1 MKIKLIYCLSLVLLL
16 SACTMPNEQPTST
29 NGKPSQNAPFV
40 AKTISVNYP
49 STAKDTSISDD
60 YHGTIVPDPYRWL
73 EDDHSEVT
81 KNWVKAENHA
91 TFSYLDEIPYRDAIE
106 ERLEKMWNY
115 ERYSTP
121 FKEGGKYYYFKNNGL
136 QNQSVL
142 YVQDDLDGVSRT
154 VLDPNKFS
162 SDGSSSLGGYSFS
175 KEGDFLAYEV
185 SEGGSDW
192 RTIYVKDLNN
202 NKILE
207 DKVEWCKF
215 SSIAWFKDGF
225 FYSRYPEPSEEEAL
239 KGRNQFHQVF
249 YHKLKTPQSEDQLIF
264 ADRGNPNRGF
274 YTSTTDD
281 EKFLIISIW
290 ENTSGNALYFK
301 DLSNPNSEFISIVD
315 DLENDFNFVGNI
327 DKRLLIMTNHNADNN
342 RLISISTDIPEEG
355 YWEEIIPESKDKL
368 STVNLIGGKIIANY
382 IHNASSKISIFD
394 LKGKLEKDLE
404 LPSIGTVEEF
414 SGKKKDPLAFYS
426 FTTFNS
432 PTTIYSINLESDEN
446 KIFKKPEI
454 DFDSDKYE
462 TKQVWYKSYDGEEIP
477 MFITHKKGLKL
488 DGKRPTL
495 LYGYGGFDISILPG
509 FNTTRLNLAPIIL
522 ENDGVFAVANI
533 RGGGEFGK
541 KWHEAGTK
549 EKKQNVFNDFHAA
562 AEYLMDKKYTSNQ
575 KLAIYGR
582 SNGGLLVG
590 ACMTQRPDLYKVA
603 LPAVGVLDMLRYDKF
618 TIGRAW
624 GNDYGLSEN
633 QDAFDYLSAYSPVH
647 NVKTQAYPA
656 TMITTADHDDRVVPA
671 HSFKFAATLQAHHNG
686 DQPVLIRVESSAG
699 HGAGKPTS
707 KKIEEAADILSFT
720 LYNFGENVVYEYE
733 VKQ

>member
-1 MKIKLIYCLSLVLLL
+1 MKRINVFLFSLIFFLST
-16 SACTMPNEQPTST
+16 CTMPEKQA
-29 NGKPSQNAPFV
+29 PSKGANSAAAFE
-40 AKTISVNYP
+40 AKAIKVNYP
-49 STAKDTSISDD
+49 KTSKDTTIQDD
-60 YHGTIVPDPYRWL
+60 YHGTIVKDPYRWL
-73 EDDHSEVT
+73 EDDHSEAT

-91 TFSYLDEIPYRDAIE
+91 TFSYLDNIPYRDAIE

-115 ERYSTP
+115 ERFSTP
-121 FKEGGKYYYFKNNGL
+121 LKKGGKYYYFKNDGL

-142 YVQDDLDGVSRT
+142 YVQDDLNAKAQL

-162 SDGSSSLGGYSFS
+162 EDGTSSLGGYAFS
-175 KEGDFLAYEV
+175 KKGNYLAYEV

-192 RTIYVKDLNN
+192 RTVYVKDLVND
-202 NKILE
+202 KMLD

-215 SSIAWFKDGF
+215 STISWSGDGF
-225 FYSRYPEPSEEEAL
+225 FYSRYPKPSEEEAL

-249 YHKLKTPQSEDQLIF
+249 YHKLGTAQREDQLIF
-264 ADRGNPNRGF
+264 ADRSNPNRGF
-274 YTSTTDD
+274 FANTTDD
-281 EKFLIISIW
+281 EQFLSIGVW
-290 ENTSGNALYFK
+290 ESTSGNALYFK
-301 DLSNPNSEFISIVD
+301 DLSKPDSEFVPVV
-315 DLENDFNFVGNI
+315 ETFEHDFTFVGNLGKKI
-327 DKRLLIMTNHNADNN
+327 LILTNYKADNN
-342 RLISISTDIPEEG
+342 RLVAVSTEIPEEG
-355 YWEEIIPESKDKL
+355 YWEEIIPEGKDKL
-368 STVNLIGGKIIANY
+368 ASVHLLGGKIIAQY
-382 IHNASSKISIFD
+382 IHNASSKVSILD
-394 LKGKLEKDLE
+394 QKGTFEKDLN
-404 LPSIGTVEEF
+404 LPGIGTVGGF
-414 SGKKKDPLAFYS
+414 SGKKEEPLIFYS
-426 FTTFNS
+426 FTSYNQ
-432 PTTIYSINLESDEN
+432 PTTIYSIDLKSNEN
-446 KIFKKPEI
+446 KIFKQPSI
-454 DFDSDKYE
+454 DFDADKYE
-462 TKQVWYKSYDGEEIP
+462 TKQVWYKSYDGTKVP

-541 KWHEAGTK
+541 KWHQAGTK
-549 EKKQNVFNDFHAA
+549 AQKQNVFNDFHAA
-562 AEYLMDKKYTSNQ
+562 AEYLIDQKYTSNQ

-624 GNDYGLSEN
+624 GTDYGLSEN
-633 QDAFDYLSAYSPVH
+633 PEAFDYLSAYSPVH
-647 NVKTQAYPA
+647 NVKAKAYPA

-671 HSFKFAATLQAHHNG
+671 HSFKFAATLQEYHTGA
-686 DQPVLIRVESSAG
+686 QPVLIRVESSAG

-720 LYNFGENVVYEYE
+720 LYNFGENVVYEYDIAH
-733 VKQ
+733 